1 MVKEGEGGLLLKQIK
16 EISQDLLK
24 GLMEVDDKL
33 IKLKDTIKRED
44 EIDKDILMDRIDDI
58 RVEIGSME
66 KQDVHE
72 IEEEKILQNMIR
84 KLNSLV
90 DDVL

>member
-1 MVKEGEGGLLLKQIK
+1 MKQIK
-16 EISQDLLK
+16 EISQDILK

-33 IKLKDTIKRED
+33 IKLKDTIMRED
-44 EIDKDILMDRIDDI
+44 GIAKDILIKRIDDI
-58 RVEIGSME
+58 RIEIGSME
-66 KQDVHE
+66 KEDVHE

-84 KLNSLV
+84 KLNRLV